1 MLKQKDIAKVA
12 SKLEIPVIV
21 TDLLQGAEP
30 FTDDAEYAIHEA
42 ISDMQPDSA
51 LLTIALSAA
60 KVAGVRGLGASPAV
74 QVLDL
79 ECRKIIEEY
88 GALWLQNAENGGV
101 KEDEAYD
108 TLISTAEDLEG
119 VACLLEDCMG
129 FLERTNGDAAILCN
143 IMSVQARA
151 QAIVAEA
158 YFEAMEAQ
166 VQVEPM
172 IAASN
177 IVQFPTKRV

>member
-1 MLKQKDIAKVA
+1 MLKQKVIAKIA
-12 SKLEIPVIV
+12 SKLEVPVIV

-30 FTDDAEYAIHEA
+30 FTDDAEYAVHEA

-51 LLTIALSAA
+51 LLTIALSAS
-60 KVAGVRGLGASPAV
+60 KIAGVRGLGVSSAV

-88 GALWLQNAENGGV
+88 ASLWLKNAESGGV

-108 TLISTAEDLEG
+108 ALTHTAEDLEY
-119 VACLLEDCMG
+119 VACLLEDCMA

-158 YFEAMEAQ
+158 YFEAMEEQ
-166 VQVEPM
+166 VHMEPV
-172 IAASN
+172 IAVSN
-177 IVQFPTKRV
+177 VVQFPTKRA